1 MRTPALVA
9 WLVGISAVTPVAS
22 AAPLLAGAEV
32 RVAFLSPTSCTVDL
46 AVTVEGTEKV
56 EHRVEIAEGS
66 RVTLLDVR
74 GATPL
79 GDSRDVGR
87 TRSLVVRP
95 QMTTYTLRYEVE
107 QPEHRAFRCPLW
119 IPTVAAD
126 GLSRDVHLAVRIP
139 VGATAAGT
147 MPAFTWTGEEGTSTI
162 GHLPAF
168 VRVPFGMPGTP
179 MPMNVAGVMDI
190 VSIATLLAATVAWAR
205 RRLSRGLAP

>member
-1 MRTPALVA
+1 
-9 WLVGISAVTPVAS
+9 
-22 AAPLLAGAEV
+22 
-32 RVAFLSPTSCTVDL
+32 
-46 AVTVEGTEKV
+46 
-56 EHRVEIAEGS
+56 
-66 RVTLLDVR
+66 
-74 GATPL
+74 
-79 GDSRDVGR
+79 
-87 TRSLVVRP
+87 
-95 QMTTYTLRYEVE
+95 MTAYTLRYEVE

-126 GLSRDVHLAVRIP
+126 GLSQDVHLAVRIP
-139 VGATAAGT
+139 AGATAAGT

-190 VSIATLLAATVAWAR
+190 VSIATLLAATAAWAR